1 MKNIIKTMSL
11 ILAVLMI
18 SVCFYGCQNETSATA
33 NNATKDEA
41 SQLKTTASQIES
53 DIDIDINDIEGSID
67 LDSAYKITLNGNSAT
82 AQNNC
87 AEIDGSKVTIKNGGV
102 YVISGTLSDGQIK
115 VSAENQT
122 VVVVLNGVDIT
133 NKSGAAIH
141 IKKALSAYVVSL
153 SGTKNTVSDTQN
165 YEFSSDDTDGEPD
178 ATIFSKSDLIIGG
191 KGTLNVNA
199 NYSTGIKSKDSLVI
213 TDTTL
218 NLTSVDDGIKGRD
231 LLEIIGGNITV
242 NAENDGIKT
251 TNDTEEEKG
260 DINITGGTINITAG
274 TDAIQSERNINISEG
289 DITVTT
295 SSGAQNTN
303 KNNFGVWGNSKSDDS
318 KSAKGIK
325 AENTI
330 DISGGTININSAD
343 DAIHSNNAIVISGG
357 ELSLASGD
365 DAIHADSELDISGGT
380 INITNSYEGIE
391 ASVISVSNGDIN
403 ITSSDDGINAG
414 GGNDSSQSNG
424 FGGGDRFATDSNA
437 MINVTG
443 GYIYIN
449 AQGDGF
455 DSNGNAEMIGGT
467 LIIDGPTNDGNGAL
481 DYNGTFNMTGG
492 LLVATGSSGMAQAVS
507 DSSSQYCIMA
517 TVSSQK
523 AGSVF
528 SIQNTSGEEIVT
540 YAPSKAYT
548 NIIVCSPDI
557 KNGESYTIYTGG
569 SASGDSKNGLY
580 TNGSYSGG
588 TKQASITISSIVTS
602 YGFAGTG
609 GMKGNIGGEMNG
621 GPNGNTNDQNS
632 NMPNGNMGERPGV
645 MNR

>member
-1 MKNIIKTMSL
+1 MKNVIKITSL
-11 ILAVLMI
+11 MLVLLII
-18 SVCFYGCQNETSATA
+18 SVGLYGCQNETGTTS

-41 SQLKTTASQIES
+41 IETTASQIES

-82 AQNNC
+82 AKNNC
-87 AEIDGSKVTIKNGGV
+87 AEVDGSKITIKNGGV

-191 KGTLNVNA
+191 KGALNINA
-199 NYSTGIKSKDSLVI
+199 NYSTAIKSKDSLVI
-213 TDTTL
+213 TDTAL
-218 NLTSVDDGIKGRD
+218 NVTSVDDGIKGRD

-260 DINITGGTINITAG
+260 DLNIFGGTINIKAG
-274 TDAIQSERNINISEG
+274 TDAIQSERNINISG
-289 DITVTT
+289 SDITATT

-303 KNNFGVWGNSKSDDS
+303 KNNFGTWGNSKSDDAQ
-318 KSAKGIK
+318 SAKGIK

-343 DAIHSNNAIVISGG
+343 DAIHSNNAIVISDG

-365 DAIHADSELDISGGT
+365 DGIHADSELDISGGT
-380 INITNSYEGIE
+380 INITNSYEGLE
-391 ASVISVSNGDIN
+391 ASVISVSNGEIN
-403 ITSSDDGINAG
+403 ITASDDGINAG
-414 GGNDSSQSNG
+414 GGNDSSQSKG
-424 FGGGDRFATDSNA
+424 FGGGDQFATDSNA
-437 MINVTG
+437 MINITG

-455 DSNGNAEMIGGT
+455 DSNGNAKMSGGT
-467 LIIDGPTNDGNGAL
+467 LTIDGPTNDGNGAL

-492 LLVATGSSGMAQAVS
+492 LLVAAGSSGMAQAVS

-517 TVSSQK
+517 TVSSQE

-528 SIQNTSGEEIVT
+528 TIKSENGESIVT
-540 YAPSKAYT
+540 YAPDKAYT
-548 NIIVCSPDI
+548 NIVVCSPDI

-580 TNGSYSGG
+580 TSSSYSGG
-588 TKQASITISSIVTS
+588 TKQASVTVSSIVTT
-602 YGFAGTG
+602 YGSFGMG
-609 GMKGNIGGEMNG
+609 GQNG
-621 GPNGNTNDQNS
+621 GQNGAPNDQNS
-632 NMPNGNMGERPGV
+632 NMPNGNMGERPGG